1 MSGLIIATCNGQPYK
16 KVGGIGRDQYPVLTN
31 IPPQV
36 YNSNEG
42 PHRRKGFKLFLHT
55 KNTCVVTLKAGE
67 VHPKFAISS
76 VVKILVSSSKN
87 PCFFCWSC

>member
-1 MSGLIIATCNGQPYK
+1 M
-16 KVGGIGRDQYPVLTN
+16 LTN

-55 KNTCVVTLKAGE
+55 LSCQKILVLLKAGE
-67 VHPKFAISS
+67 VHPKFANSS
-76 VVKILVSSSKN
+76 VVKILFSSSKN
-87 PCFFCWSC
+87 PCFFAGVVDVVL